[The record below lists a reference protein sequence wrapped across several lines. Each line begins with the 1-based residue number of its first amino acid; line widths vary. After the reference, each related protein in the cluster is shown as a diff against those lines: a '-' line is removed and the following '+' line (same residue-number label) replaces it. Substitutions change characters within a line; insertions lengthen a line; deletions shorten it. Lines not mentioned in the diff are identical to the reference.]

1 MPCSRCQER
10 PATEGGPLCADC
22 RAAAPEDASAPAAGA
37 AAPEAPAPGG
47 VAGSEPAAPEGAA
60 SLVKAPAAESGP
72 APAPA
77 VPASAP
83 AAGAA
88 TAPAASAAPAGG
100 APVPVTTPPAASAT
114 PNLSPVVVRP
124 PAPGTYQPLRSPVGL
139 GLAAVIL
146 LGVVAVT
153 DIVAALAAFNIR
165 RVVTAMSDGG
175 FLAVGQE
182 DADFADM
189 MMAGAS
195 GAQLLALLATVPVFI
210 VWFHRVR
217 ANAGL
222 FAPDRFTRG
231 TGWAIGGWFI
241 PIAFLWIPRG
251 VAAET
256 WRASRTDPHAPDDHE
271 RATLLNVWWGLFV
284 AAWIATRF
292 ADRRYERAESLHE
305 IVSAADF
312 VVLACLLD
320 IVAAVV
326 AALFV
331 HRLTRMQHA
340 KALRGAGNP
349 V

>member
-1 MPCSRCQER
+1 MAE
-10 PATEGGPLCADC
+10 
-22 RAAAPEDASAPAAGA
+22 A

-60 SLVKAPAAESGP
+60 SLAKAPAAESGP

-88 TAPAASAAPAGG
+88 TAPAEPAAPSGG

-139 GLAAVIL
+139 GRAAVIL
-146 LGVVAVT
+146 LIVVAVT
-153 DIVAALAAFNIR
+153 DLAAALAAFNLR

-175 FLAVGQE
+175 FLAVSE
-182 DADFADM
+182 TDADAADLL
-189 MMAGAS
+189 MAATS
-195 GAQLLALLATVPVFI
+195 VAQVLALLATATVFI
-210 VWFHRVR
+210 IWFHRVR
-217 ANAGL
+217 SNAGI

-284 AAWIATRF
+284 AAWIAVRF

-331 HRLTRMQHA
+331 HRLTRMQHT

>member
-1 MPCSRCQER
+1 MKTQAAE
-10 PATEGGPLCADC
+10 AGPG
-22 RAAAPEDASAPAAGA
+22 ETASASA
-37 AAPEAPAPGG
+37 
-47 VAGSEPAAPEGAA
+47 
-60 SLVKAPAAESGP
+60 P

-77 VPASAP
+77 P
-83 AAGAA
+83 AAGVAA
-88 TAPAASAAPAGG
+88 VPA
-100 APVPVTTPPAASAT
+100 AASAT

-231 TGWAIGGWFI
+231 TGWAIGGWFV

-320 IVAAVV
+320 VVAAVV